1 MSEVWAVG
9 KYAPTRETPPTAPHV
24 GLSPDGKTE
33 CVWFTNYIRTNGMY
47 SQRMYV
53 WRWIPLHFTCGG
65 SAWFHPDGRA
75 RVNFV
80 PCSGVIPGAELR
92 IEEPVPDYY
101 SEWEGEYQF
110 ETLVPSA
117 HNRSPEARLLGRA

>member
-1 MSEVWAVG
+1 MFNYEPSVEM
-9 KYAPTRETPPTAPHV
+9 PETPPHV
-24 GLSPDGKTE
+24 GVSPDGKTD
-33 CVWFTNYIRTNGMY
+33 CVWFTSRNRTNGMY
-47 SQRMYV
+47 SQRQYI
-53 WRWIPLHFTCGG
+53 WHWIPLRFTSSG
-65 SAWFHPDGRA
+65 SAWYHADGRA